1 MKNNT
6 LILLQNWLPIIL
18 SILSIA
24 FSMRSNKKN
33 AEQNRNLEAQKEV
46 LKLQEIRT
54 NEINMRLN
62 NRSNLIPFFSLIL
75 DDSNIKI
82 ETTNDCKNIELTI
95 ELINIGK
102 ESATNISIYP
112 MKKREPEEYSL
123 ENYFETVNE
132 KNNYFIRNYLN
143 QRYAFPKESIKFTLT
158 RKIPKSN
165 ENNDRISNIIKFK
178 IRFQDLRGNLY
189 EQEFQFSFDEIY
201 KFSLESYSSI
211 PNLINEQ

>member
-95 ELINIGK
+95 ELIA
-102 ESATNISIYP
+102 S
-112 MKKREPEEYSL
+112 M
-123 ENYFETVNE
+123 
-132 KNNYFIRNYLN
+132 
-143 QRYAFPKESIKFTLT
+143 
-158 RKIPKSN
+158 
-165 ENNDRISNIIKFK
+165 
-178 IRFQDLRGNLY
+178 
-189 EQEFQFSFDEIY
+189 
-201 KFSLESYSSI
+201 SSI
-211 PNLINEQ
+211 FTCENTSEK

>member
-1 MKNNT
+1 MKNNI
-6 LILLQNWLPIIL
+6 ILLQNWLPIIL

-24 FSMRSNKKN
+24 LSMKSNKKN
-33 AEQNRNLEAQKEV
+33 AEQNRNLEAQKEA

-62 NRSNLIPFFSLIL
+62 NRSNLIPFFCLIL
-75 DDSNIKI
+75 NNSNIKI
-82 ETTNDCKNIELTI
+82 ETTNDCRNIILTI

-143 QRYAFPKESIKFTLT
+143 QRYAFPKESIRFSLT
-158 RKIPKSN
+158 REIPKSKG
-165 ENNDRISNIIKFK
+165 RISNIIKFK
-178 IRFQDLRGNLY
+178 IRFQDLIGNLY
-189 EQEFQFSFDEIY
+189 EQEFQFSFDEIH